1 MLRIYDRLNTYST
14 QQRKDIQLEVI
25 VRNNDVAKAMRILK
39 KKLEREGVF
48 QTLRL
53 REYYEKPSAKKRREK
68 KANINRTKK
77 AQKDRE
83 REENSSST

>member
-1 MLRIYDRLNTYST
+1 MYST

-68 KANINRTKK
+68 KANINRTKRNE
-77 AQKDRE
+77 RE
-83 REENSSST
+83 RRRDEDF